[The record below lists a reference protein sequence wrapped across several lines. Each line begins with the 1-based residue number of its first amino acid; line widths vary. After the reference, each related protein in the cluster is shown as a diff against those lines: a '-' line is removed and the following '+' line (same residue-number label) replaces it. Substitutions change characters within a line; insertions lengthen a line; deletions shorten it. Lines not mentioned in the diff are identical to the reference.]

1 MTMLNGTNA
10 VDRAER
16 PRPTLDGALFDVEV
30 NAPWAPARPTMSV
43 LVPFLHD
50 DPTDLIR
57 SIQSQSETDG
67 SSVELVVLDDG
78 SNDPDLRERVS
89 GCVRSASIP
98 CAFIVRKRNGGRAA
112 ARNTLAQFA
121 RGAYFLF
128 NDADCIP
135 DADNFLKTYLALVA
149 RDQPAFVVGGF
160 SILQAPTDRRFALH
174 RHITAARDCLPAS
187 ERQKAPWRYA
197 YGSNILVR
205 RDVMETTPFNPDYL
219 GWGWEDQEWAMRVA
233 KRWPIQHVDNTVSHL
248 GLDDADR
255 LFVKYASS
263 GENFRLIAATHPEL
277 LKQYPAYRAAQLL
290 KRMPARGALIGLARR
305 AARSERLPMKLRVF
319 GLRLFR
325 ALHYS
330 EAT

>member
-1 MTMLNGTNA
+1 MLDGTNI

-16 PRPTLDGALFDVEV
+16 PKAVADENQFDFEANAL
-30 NAPWAPARPTMSV
+30 WISARPMVSV

-57 SIQSQSETDG
+57 SIQSQSAVTG
-67 SSVELVVLDDG
+67 SLVELIVLDDG
-78 SNDPDLRERVS
+78 SNDPALRDAVS
-89 GCVRSASIP
+89 RCVQAVSIP
-98 CAFIVRKRNGGRAA
+98 CAFIVRKQNGGRAA
-112 ARNTLAQFA
+112 ARNSLAATA
-121 RGAYFLF
+121 RGGYFLF

-135 DADNFLKTYLALVA
+135 DADDFLKKYLDLVA
-149 RDQPAFVVGGF
+149 HERPAFVVGGF

-174 RHITAARDCLPAS
+174 RHITAARDCLPAG

-205 RDVMETTPFNPDYL
+205 RDVMEATPFNPGYL

-233 KRWPIQHVDNTVSHL
+233 KHWPIEHIDNTVSHL
-248 GLDDADR
+248 GLDDPDR

-277 LKQYPAYRAAQLL
+277 LRNYPAYRAAQILE
-290 KRMPARGALIGLARR
+290 RIPARRLLIGVTKRI
-305 AARSERLPMKLRVF
+305 ARSERVPMSLRVL

-325 ALHYS
+325 ALHYG
-330 EAT
+330 EAK

>member
-1 MTMLNGTNA
+1 MLDGTNA
-10 VDRAER
+10 VDRSGR
-16 PRPTLDGALFDVEV
+16 SDPVLDGELFDVEV
-30 NAPWAPARPTMSV
+30 NASWASARPTLSV
-43 LVPFLHD
+43 LAPFLHD
-50 DPTDLIR
+50 NPTGLIR
-57 SIQSQSETDG
+57 AIQSQSEIDG
-67 SSVELVVLDDG
+67 SSVELIVLDDG
-78 SNDPDLRERVS
+78 SNDPDLRDAVS
-89 GCVRSASIP
+89 RCVRSVSIP
-98 CAFIVRKRNGGRAA
+98 SALIVRKRNGGRAA
-112 ARNTLAQFA
+112 ARNTLAQVA
-121 RGAYFLF
+121 RGGHFLF

-135 DADNFLKTYLALVA
+135 DASDFLKIYLDLVA
-149 RDQPAFVVGGF
+149 REQPAFVVGGF

-233 KRWPIQHVDNTVSHL
+233 KHWPIRHIDNTVSHL

-277 LKQYPAYRAAQLL
+277 LKQYPAYQAARLL
-290 KRMPARGALIGLARR
+290 KRAPARKALIGLAKR

-325 ALHYS
+325 ALHYG
-330 EAT
+330 ETK